1 MQRFISTITNLV
13 CTQGCC
19 FSLFSRDDGAIP
31 YSAEVTE
38 EHPHGDSSSPTVNP
52 ITDAIVSEAAG
63 RHRTTGAATTTTT
76 VRRRGAVPLSEHYN
90 QPIRPHTW
98 RSKRRTWSHAQLARE
113 RQEFFE
119 TRVTGRQ
126 EVWAALASATALMRD
141 GDFATAQ
148 SIIDAAGITVPTGD
162 LCEGCY
168 DETGALYRLPQCIV
182 SDPDNIVDSPA
193 DGIDND
199 AISDGKLGADEASED
214 ELIPDDIE
222 RRREEKGKTSE
233 RDLIK
238 VKARLSDR
246 EGPDLTISIGKTQS
260 VGLLARKVQGEAGIS
275 GRQRVRLAYLG
286 RILNEHE
293 SLTDQGWKNGH
304 IVNALV
310 VTRRSIS

>member
-1 MQRFISTITNLV
+1 M
-13 CTQGCC
+13 
-19 FSLFSRDDGAIP
+19 
-31 YSAEVTE
+31 
-38 EHPHGDSSSPTVNP
+38 
-52 ITDAIVSEAAG
+52 
-63 RHRTTGAATTTTT
+63 
-76 VRRRGAVPLSEHYN
+76 
-90 QPIRPHTW
+90 
-98 RSKRRTWSHAQLARE
+98 
-113 RQEFFE
+113 
-119 TRVTGRQ
+119 TGRQ
-126 EVWAALASATALMRD
+126 EVWAALATATALMRD

-148 SIIDAAGITVPTGD
+148 SIIDAAGVTVPTGD